1 MGDAG
6 LWLDCRDLYLRRKC
20 VRSHHLVVDP
30 FLSDATAL
38 VSPILMLFAI
48 IVPYC
53 LWLFARAIFEAA
65 WPPWWVLAGF
75 ALIALCVWTV
85 FITEAAWPPWWVL
98 AGFALIALCVWTV
111 FITEASLGGD
121 WAGIASIAMHVASL
135 AAVAHALWIAVKGRS
150 DDLIERRR
158 RFRLFFV
165 AIIAT
170 QIGIVLAVEL
180 AMGGTEPS
188 WLVFLNVLV
197 IAVLTVGF
205 AVPLLEL
212 NPEFFAPLPV
222 RGKQSIDK
230 DSEALGPAEHIL
242 KQALLS
248 AISEGI
254 HQQSG
259 LTIRSLSEQLNHP
272 EHHLRKLI
280 NGHLGFRNFSE
291 FLNSYRV
298 ADAKIVLADP
308 QAVRTPVLTIAL
320 ELGYG
325 SIGPFNRAFK
335 AATNMTPTEF
345 RQSALSSKRT
355 DSE

>member
-1 MGDAG
+1 MTSLETAFRIAIIGQ
-6 LWLDCRDLYLRRKC
+6 DLLFVAVFLFSKGSRAARLSGCLLLLGIAAYL
-20 VRSHHLVVDP
+20 LVSDP

-53 LWLFARAIFEAA
+53 LWLFARAIF
-65 WPPWWVLAGF
+65 
-75 ALIALCVWTV
+75 
-85 FITEAAWPPWWVL
+85 EAAWPPWWVL

-165 AIIAT
+165 AIVAT
-170 QIGIVLAVEL
+170 QIGIVLVVEL
-180 AMGGTEPS
+180 FMGGAEPS
-188 WLVFLNVLV
+188 WLVFLNVIV

-222 RGKQSIDK
+222 RGKQPIDK
-230 DSEALGPAEHIL
+230 DSEALGPAEHVL

-248 AISEGI
+248 AISEGV

-259 LTIRSLSEQLNHP
+259 LTIRSLSEQLDHP

-291 FLNSYRV
+291 FLNSNRV